1 MSGNGNATT
10 KSGIGKGSE
19 CRHGIKDYKPFLFFL
34 PKLHD
39 CLRCRTEWEKH
50 LIVYIL
56 NLKIEIGTV
65 QESQCYTRAK
75 FLPEISF
82 LQCTALFISIHNCL
96 KF

>member
-19 CRHGIKDYKPFLFFL
+19 CRHGIKDYKPFFL

-39 CLRCRTEWEKH
+39 YMRFRTVWYAFN
-50 LIVYIL
+50 VYIL